1 MIKKAIIILV
11 IFNLATSCQK
21 EIKQDPFEVSK
32 QHIGLLTDSTQVK
45 DLQFVFKNDSIQR
58 YIGGDEFTGNI
69 NEIEVYE
76 KGGNKLLVLTPFE
89 ALDSTSTIKSVMI
102 VDKRYRTLK
111 GLNCHSTFKE
121 IKDNYTISGIQ
132 STLRNV
138 IISID
143 DINVYFTI
151 DKKELPESLRFDM
164 NAKIT
169 SDVIPDTAKINNL
182 YLQWY

>member
-1 MIKKAIIILV
+1 MKKFLVITLTIIL
-11 IFNLATSCQK
+11 FTSCEK

-32 QHIGLLTDSTQVK
+32 QHIGLLTDSTKVK

-102 VDKRYRTLK
+102 VDKRYKTLK
-111 GLNCHSTFKE
+111 GLNSHSTFKE

-132 STLRNV
+132 STLKNV
-138 IISID
+138 IVSID

-164 NAKIT
+164 SAKIT
-169 SDVIPDTAKINNL
+169 SEVIPDTAKIKNL